1 MKRAVAQA
9 ASSDVSDAQLI
20 ARCIVADDRHAFA
33 ELVKRHQSAVRACLR
48 KLTAGNHALAD
59 DLAQDT
65 FVLAWRNVKSFRQEA
80 RFSTWLYR
88 IATNCWLAHTRKR
101 HEELLGDR
109 DAALAGDDADADA
122 TPESGGGD
130 HAAGT
135 TMKIDV
141 ERALAQLAEAER
153 AAIVQCYH
161 NDLSHEEA
169 AYVLGCPVGTVKTHI
184 LRGKQKLKV
193 ALAAWAPTSATRTP

>member
-1 MKRAVAQA
+1 MKRSVAQA

-20 ARCIVADDRHAFA
+20 ARCVVADDRHAFA
-33 ELVKRHQSAVRACLR
+33 ELVKRHQSSVRACLR

-65 FVLAWRNVKSFRQEA
+65 FVLAWRNLKSFRQEA

-88 IATNCWLAHTRKR
+88 IATNCWLAHARKR

-109 DAALAGDDADADA
+109 DAELAGDDADANDA
-122 TPESGGGD
+122 PEHGGGD

-135 TMKIDV
+135 TMKIDL
-141 ERALAQLAEAER
+141 ERALAQLSEAER

-193 ALAAWAPTSATRTP
+193 ALAAWSPTPATRTP

>member
-1 MKRAVAQA
+1 MA
-9 ASSDVSDAQLI
+9 ATPAHEVTDAQLI
-20 ARCIVADDRHAFA
+20 ARCIVGDDRHAFA
-33 ELVKRHQSAVRACLR
+33 ELVKRHQSGVRACLR

-65 FVLAWRNVKSFRQEA
+65 FVLAWRNLKSFRQEA

-88 IATNCWLAHTRKR
+88 IATNCWLAQARKR
-101 HEELLGDR
+101 REELLGDR
-109 DAALAGDDADADA
+109 DAELGDDAEEAPGSA
-122 TPESGGGD
+122 
-130 HAAGT
+130 HAADPARAS
-135 TMKIDV
+135 TMKIDL
-141 ERALAQLAEAER
+141 ERAMARLSDAER

-184 LRGKQKLKV
+184 LRGKQKLKA
-193 ALAAWAPTSATRTP
+193 ALAAWAPSETAR

>member
-1 MKRAVAQA
+1 MA
-9 ASSDVSDAQLI
+9 AKAAPPEISDGQLI
-20 ARCIVADDRHAFA
+20 ARCIVSDDRHAFA

-59 DLAQDT
+59 DLAQET
-65 FVLAWRNVKSFRQEA
+65 FVLAWRNLKSFRQEA

-109 DAALAGDDADADA
+109 DAELAGDDAQADDAL
-122 TPESGGGD
+122 ERGGGD

-135 TMKIDV
+135 TMKIDL
-141 ERALAQLAEAER
+141 ERALAQLTEAER

-193 ALAAWAPTSATRTP
+193 ALAAWAPTTVARTP